1 MTAEDD
7 GAAAAAA
14 ARTLSTLNL
23 VFGGGVLPASVVR
36 QVYDEE
42 GHDMK
47 LCTQVLWQL
56 TPQVRV

>member
-1 MTAEDD
+1 MAAEDD